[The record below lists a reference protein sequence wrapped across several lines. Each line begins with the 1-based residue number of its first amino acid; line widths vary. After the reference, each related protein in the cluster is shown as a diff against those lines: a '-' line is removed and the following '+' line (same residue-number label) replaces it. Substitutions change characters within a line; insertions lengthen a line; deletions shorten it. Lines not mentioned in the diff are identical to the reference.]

1 MSLASLYL
9 VVAAVIQVCWLYTV
23 KAIDRKKLSAIQINH
38 IFSKNAT
45 LALLPLIGYFVFGI
59 SNVVMLTLAMK
70 KMPPSVT
77 YALWSGMV
85 IALAAFVDQIFF
97 KLRFSVLQYIFLV
110 CIAIGVIGLNFST
123 K

>member
-1 MSLASLYL
+1 LSLASLYL
-9 VVAAVIQVCWLYTV
+9 VIAAFIQVCWLYTV